1 MTVGATWDKPL
12 MYLRGAAIGAENS
25 GKGVNVHLGPT
36 IGPLGRK
43 PRAGRI
49 WESFGAD
56 PVLQA
61 AGARQHVL
69 GVQSQ
74 GVIATAKHLIGN
86 EQESSRMASP
96 LSRALS
102 ANIDDRTLHE
112 LYLWPF
118 AEAVRAGV
126 GAVMTAYN
134 EVNGSASHANSY
146 LINNLL
152 KDELGFQG
160 FVMCDWL
167 SQVEI

>member
-1 MTVGATWDKPL
+1 MAT
-12 MYLRGAAIGAENS
+12 
-25 GKGVNVHLGPT
+25 
-36 IGPLGRK
+36 
-43 PRAGRI
+43 
-49 WESFGAD
+49 
-56 PVLQA
+56 
-61 AGARQHVL
+61 
-69 GVQSQ
+69 
-74 GVIATAKHLIGN
+74 
-86 EQESSRMASP
+86 P

-126 GAVMTAYN
+126 GALMTAYN

-146 LINNLL
+146 MINNLL

-167 SQVEI
+167 SQVSLI